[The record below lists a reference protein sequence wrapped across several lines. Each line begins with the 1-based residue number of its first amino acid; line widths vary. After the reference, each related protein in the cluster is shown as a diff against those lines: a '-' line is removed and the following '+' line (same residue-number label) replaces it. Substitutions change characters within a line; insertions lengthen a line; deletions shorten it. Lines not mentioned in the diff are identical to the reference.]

1 MTKEEIKTILDLLHD
16 LKHNILSSCSV
27 RDEKEVRQTLLKTTH
42 DVADLEKKFR
52 NAIKETEAFKEYENE
67 RQNELNEW
75 CESHI
80 LHSADLAESSETVIS
95 NTYGDK
101 WEKDLTTG
109 NWKRVSRGF

>member
-1 MTKEEIKTILDLLHD
+1 MTKEEIKTILGLLGD
-16 LKHNILSSCSV
+16 LKHNILSSCSTK
-27 RDEKEVRQTLLKTTH
+27 DEKETIQTLIKTTH

-67 RQNELNEW
+67 RQDELNKW

-109 NWKRVSRGF
+109 NWRRVSRGL